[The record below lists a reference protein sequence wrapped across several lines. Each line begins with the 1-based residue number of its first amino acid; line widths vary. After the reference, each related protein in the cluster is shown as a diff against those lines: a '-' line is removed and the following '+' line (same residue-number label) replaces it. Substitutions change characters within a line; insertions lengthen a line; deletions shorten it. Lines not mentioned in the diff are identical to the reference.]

1 MIYWLYEW
9 WIRRKLRMLPES
21 ICFMISEQDM
31 SDAPEK
37 LFEVTRWCQE
47 LGIGSIVF
55 HIATREPSG
64 MERLLPHILRIGEI
78 AQLHLHHG
86 DRTETFGMGPRVD
99 VAIGKSGREEIAT
112 SIRRIAE
119 AGISPEEVDER
130 TIESFL
136 TFRVNPDLVIKTGER
151 HLTDFMIWQSVYSEL
166 FFLDV
171 NWKYFRRVD
180 LLRALR
186 DFQSRERRFGG

>member
-9 WIRRKLRMLPES
+9 WLRRGLHILPS
-21 ICFMISEQDM
+21 HLCFLISEQDM
-31 SDAPEK
+31 CEAPEK
-37 LFEVTRWCQE
+37 ITEATGWCLQ
-47 LGIGSIVF
+47 LGIRGVIF
-55 HIATREPSG
+55 HIATKKPSR
-64 MERLLPHILRIGEI
+64 MDEFLPLIKGIGRIAE
-78 AQLHLHHG
+78 LHLHRG
-86 DRTETFGMGPRVD
+86 EKEEVIGKGIRVD

-112 SIRRIAE
+112 SIRKMADTGIA
-119 AGISPEEVDER
+119 PEEVDEKK
-130 TIESFL
+130 IESFL
-136 TFRVNPDLVIKTGER
+136 TFRLTPDLLIKTGGS
-151 HLTDFMIWQSVYSEL
+151 HLTDFLIWQSVYSEL